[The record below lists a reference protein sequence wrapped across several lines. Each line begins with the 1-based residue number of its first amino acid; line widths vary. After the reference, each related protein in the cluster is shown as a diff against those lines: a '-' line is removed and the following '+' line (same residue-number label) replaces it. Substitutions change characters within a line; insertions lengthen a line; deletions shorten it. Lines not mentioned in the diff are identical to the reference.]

1 MKKQFFCN
9 AKAIAVSVCMVLL
22 TALAACDSE
31 NSLKTVVAQFN
42 KQLPFSS
49 QGLELKDIAIEDTMV
64 VFNSVFDESDVTVPE
79 FQGAEDV
86 MKYSL
91 FSILQEAGMEPFIE
105 YCVKTRTPITV
116 SMTGNKTK
124 AESRALFSIE
134 QLSLLVKKTKQ
145 SSAEGGSNAD
155 GEQAIPA
162 DSTAQAAADS
172 TAQQPETAPE
182 VKK

>member
-64 VFNSVFDESDVTVPE
+64 VFNSVFDESDAMGTV
-79 FQGAEDV
+79 
-86 MKYSL
+86 M
-91 FSILQEAGMEPFIE
+91 
-105 YCVKTRTPITV
+105 
-116 SMTGNKTK
+116 
-124 AESRALFSIE
+124 SR
-134 QLSLLVKKTKQ
+134 
-145 SSAEGGSNAD
+145 
-155 GEQAIPA
+155 
-162 DSTAQAAADS
+162 
-172 TAQQPETAPE
+172 
-182 VKK
+182 